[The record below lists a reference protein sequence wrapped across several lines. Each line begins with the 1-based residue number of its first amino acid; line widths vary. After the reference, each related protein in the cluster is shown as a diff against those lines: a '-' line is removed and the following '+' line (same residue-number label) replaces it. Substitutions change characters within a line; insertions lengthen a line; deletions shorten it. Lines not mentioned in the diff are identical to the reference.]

1 MNNPFLENN
10 INKRNIDNLQVQINM
25 KKDSCPYFST
35 VQTNTNVL
43 TDYDT
48 FPYTR
53 YFRGVAESTVPIV
66 ADREAGW
73 RPRNEDCYN
82 DNFKREKNQ
91 KKHHDIENPKHY
103 FQPPCSTVY
112 PKYVSKNDISISD
125 IKLNENCVI
134 SYR

>member
-1 MNNPFLENN
+1 MSLDNI
-10 INKRNIDNLQVQINM
+10 INKRNIINLRDQINM
-25 KKDSCPYFST
+25 KKKSEPYFST
-35 VQTNTNVL
+35 IQTNTNVL

-66 ADREAGW
+66 AEREAGW

-82 DNFKREKNQ
+82 SYYVRAEKQ
-91 KKHHDIENPKHY
+91 KKHHDIVTPRNY
-103 FQPPCSTVY
+103 FQPACSTLY
-112 PKYVSKNDISISD
+112 PRYVSEIDIGEIR
-125 IKLNENCVI
+125 LNENCVI

>member
-1 MNNPFLENN
+1 MSLENI
-10 INKRNIDNLQVQINM
+10 INKRNIDNLQTQINI
-25 KKDSCPYFST
+25 KKGSNPYFST

-48 FPYTR
+48 FPYIR

-66 ADREAGW
+66 AEREAGW

-82 DNFKREKNQ
+82 SYYVRAEKQ
-91 KKHHDIENPKHY
+91 KKYHDIITPKNY
-103 FQPPCSTVY
+103 FQPACSTIY
-112 PKYVSKNDISISD
+112 PRYVSESD
-125 IKLNENCVI
+125 LGEIRLNENCVI